1 MKYRLGLDIGANSI
15 GWVCLT
21 LDEERQ
27 PFGVLDL
34 GVRIYPDGRNPKDGA
49 SLAVARRVPRS
60 MRRRRDRYLA
70 RRAQLLATLQRF
82 GLMPMSA
89 DEQKVIAAMDP
100 YRLRRE
106 ALHRRLERFELGRAL
121 FHINQR
127 RGFKSNRKLDR
138 GNEDAGKVKEA
149 ETKLKAELAR
159 AGALTLGD
167 WLASRHE
174 AKQPVRVRLA
184 GSGKT
189 AAYDFYPSRAMLEQE
204 FETIWQAQSGWNSGL
219 MEEMRVRL
227 HRIIFHQRP
236 LKPVPVGKCWLEPTE
251 DRAARALP
259 VTQRFRIAQTVS
271 HLRVSQPGMPDRL
284 LTQDERG
291 AILAGLY
298 RGEPVK
304 IANIIK
310 KILQLPSDTD
320 LHTRETELKGDA
332 TALRLAGAPKAKT
345 PAPIG
350 AAWHEFDLTSQ
361 DKIAETILDYE
372 DSEDVSAGIA
382 ALAALGLTQAQAE
395 RAIMQSLP
403 DGHGSLS
410 ARAMRKILPFL
421 EAGMTYDKAVQA
433 AGYAHHS
440 DTRTGE
446 IRETLPYYGELLAER
461 IGIGTGKED
470 DLTEKRYG
478 RAPNP
483 TVHIALNEIRRVVN
497 AIIARHGPPAQI
509 VVETLRDLGR
519 SAKQRQEEDKKN
531 RDNQKANDKRRAIIN
546 ELGLKVNAQNMI
558 RLRLWEEQAEDPKNR
573 CCPYTG
579 TLITPRLALSDEME
593 EDHILPFAQTL
604 DDSMANR
611 MLVHRDANRAKARRA
626 PYQAFGHTLQWPDIL
641 ARVAQLPKQK
651 AWRFQPDAEQKL
663 SINGDF
669 QARHLTDSAT
679 IARWALFYLEVLAP
693 GKVWSVPGKLTSL
706 LRHEL
711 GLNSETLLG
720 KGGNR
725 KDRTDHR
732 HHAIDA
738 AVVALTDRSLLQ
750 RVSAAAKRADESG
763 ARLMKEL
770 GEPWPGFVA
779 ELSEKLSRV
788 IVSHKPDTG
797 VQGPLHNDTAYGI
810 IPDSGR
816 QSPNVVV
823 RKPVETLAGKSAAD
837 ILKAV
842 RDPHIGKAIAAIA
855 PAGDTTAKS
864 ALADLKGPN
873 GAPVRRIRLWERLE
887 STQQIRDRKT
897 GKPFKAVKLDG
908 NHSAE
913 FWKLPTG
920 KYELRVVSR
929 FAAAQQAEAQRLG
942 RKLVDMRP
950 HPAAKLL
957 MRLHI
962 SDMVALGQGPERRI
976 LRVVKMSGS
985 TVVLAEPRES
995 GSLKARDADKSDP
1008 FKYINASG
1016 SRFIQEQA
1024 RKIWVDPSGRIFDPG
1039 PPR

>member
-1 MKYRLGLDIGANSI
+1 MKYRLGVDIGANSI

-21 LDEERQ
+21 LDGGGQ
-27 PFGVLDL
+27 PCGVMDL

-70 RRAQLLATLQRF
+70 RRTQLLAALQHF
-82 GLMPMSA
+82 GLMPVSA
-89 DEQKVIAAMDP
+89 DEQKIIAATDP
-100 YRLRRE
+100 YKLRQE
-106 ALHRRLERFELGRAL
+106 ALHRRLEPFELGRAL

-138 GNEDAGKVKEA
+138 GNEEAGKVKDA
-149 ETKLKAELAR
+149 ETKLKTELAR

-167 WLASRHE
+167 WLATRHE

-204 FETIWQAQSGWNSGL
+204 FETIWTAQSGWNPGL
-219 MEEMRVRL
+219 TAEMHGRL

-236 LKPVPVGKCWLEPTE
+236 LKPVPVGKCWLEPRE

-259 VTQRFRIAQTVS
+259 ITQRFRIAQTVS
-271 HLRVSQPGMPDRL
+271 HLRINEPGMPERL
-284 LTQDERG
+284 LTQEERG

-298 RGEPVK
+298 RGEPIK
-304 IANIIK
+304 IAAIIK
-310 KILQLPSDTD
+310 KILKLPADTD

-350 AAWHEFDLTSQ
+350 AAWHELDLATQ
-361 DKIAETILDYE
+361 DAIVETISAYE
-372 DSEDVSAGIA
+372 AAEDVSAGIA
-382 ALAALGLTQAQAE
+382 ALSALGLTQAQAE

-403 DGHGSLS
+403 DGHASLS
-410 ARAMRKILPFL
+410 AKAMRKILPHL

-440 DTRTGE
+440 DTSTGE

-461 IGIGTGKED
+461 IGTGTGKED
-470 DLTEKRYG
+470 DPLEKRYG

-546 ELGLKVNAQNMI
+546 ELGLKANPQNRI

-579 TLITPRLALSDEME
+579 TLITPRLTLSDEIE

-611 MLVHRDANRAKARRA
+611 MLVHRDANRAKARRT
-626 PYQAFGHTLQWPDIL
+626 PFQAFGHTPQWPEIL
-641 ARVAQLPKQK
+641 ARVALLPKQK
-651 AWRFQPDAEQKL
+651 AWRFQPNAEQKL
-663 SINGDF
+663 SVNGDF

-679 IARWALFYLEVLAP
+679 IARWAVFYLEVLAP
-693 GKVWSVPGKLTSL
+693 GKVWSVPGRLTSL
-706 LRHEL
+706 LRNEL
-711 GLNSETLLG
+711 GLNSQSLLG
-720 KGGNR
+720 KGGAR

-732 HHAIDA
+732 HHTIDA
-738 AVVALTDRSLLQ
+738 AVVALTDRALLH

-763 ARLMKEL
+763 ARLMKDL

-779 ELSEKLSRV
+779 ELSEKLSTV

-810 IPDSGR
+810 IPDSGKKG
-816 QSPNVVV
+816 PNVVV
-823 RKPVETLAGKSAAD
+823 RKPVDTLAGKSAED
-837 ILKAV
+837 ILEAV
-842 RDPHIGKAIAAIA
+842 RDPHIGKAIAAVA
-855 PAGDTTAKS
+855 PAGDTTAKA
-864 ALADLKGPN
+864 ALADLRGPN

-897 GKPFKAVKLDG
+897 GAPYKAVKLDG
-908 NHSAE
+908 NHCAE

-920 KYELRVVSR
+920 KYKLRVVSR
-929 FAAAQQAEAQRLG
+929 FAAAQQEQAKRLG
-942 RKLVDMRP
+942 RSVAETRP

-957 MRLHI
+957 MRLHK
-962 SDMVALGQGPERRI
+962 SDMIAFGQGASRQI
-976 LRVVKMSGS
+976 LVVVKMSGS
-985 TVVLAEPRES
+985 QIMLADPRE
-995 GSLKARDADKSDP
+995 GNIDARNRDRNDP
-1008 FKYINASG
+1008 FSYISASA
-1016 SRFIQEQA
+1016 SRFIQERA

-1039 PPR
+1039 PLP